1 MPVSAIIH
9 GKFKGFLLTLKDPPN
24 RRVACIK
31 EYPQERIM
39 ASVGAALLVV
49 AAITIGGEAVAEE
62 LDSGRAEYQS
72 SCAPCHGKDGKGN
85 GPVSAGLKV
94 PPPDLTVLAKRNNG
108 VFPFH
113 AVYEVIDGRKAVIA
127 HGTRDMPI
135 WGDRYVPEPSKA
147 LIPRPSENIL
157 SLFLDPE
164 TVVRMRILAVID
176 YLNRIQEK

>member
-1 MPVSAIIH
+1 M
-9 GKFKGFLLTLKDPPN
+9 KN
-24 RRVACIK
+24 
-31 EYPQERIM
+31 
-39 ASVGAALLVV
+39 VGIAFAAV
-49 AAITIGGEAVAEE
+49 AAISIGSRCQTLADQFDPGK
-62 LDSGRAEYQS
+62 AEYQS

-85 GPVSAGLKV
+85 GPVSPGLKV
-94 PPPDLTVLAKRNNG
+94 TPPDLTILAKKDNA
-108 VFPFH
+108 VFPFN
-113 AVYEVIDGRKAVIA
+113 AVYEIIDGRKAVIA